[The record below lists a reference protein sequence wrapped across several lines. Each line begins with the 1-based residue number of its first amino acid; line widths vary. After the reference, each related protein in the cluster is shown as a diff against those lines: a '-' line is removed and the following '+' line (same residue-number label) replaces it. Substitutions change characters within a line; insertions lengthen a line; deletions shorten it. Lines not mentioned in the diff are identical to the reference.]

1 MTKTGLKEQWAKR
14 VKEYKASNMSISGWC
29 RANNIK
35 PSTFRY
41 WLDKEKAMDVMQ
53 KEPEAAKWLP
63 VEINNDKPESTAEEV
78 FIVKIG
84 SAAIEVREG
93 FSKKLFKEII
103 SILLASC

>member
-1 MTKTGLKEQWAKR
+1 MTKTGLKEQWEKR
-14 VKEYKASNMSISGWC
+14 IKQYKASNTSISAWC

-41 WLDKEKAMDVMQ
+41 WLDKEKAVDIMQ

-63 VEINNDKPESTAEEV
+63 VEIDNDKSENTAEEIL
-78 FIVKIG
+78 IVKIG

-93 FSKKLFKEII
+93 FNKKLFQEII
-103 SILLASC
+103 RILAASC

>member
-29 RANNIK
+29 RANDIK

-41 WLDKEKAMDVMQ
+41 WLDKEKAIDAMQ

-63 VEINNDKPESTAEEV
+63 VEIENDKFENTTEEIL
-78 FIVKIG
+78 IVKIG

-93 FSKKLFKEII
+93 FNKKLFQEII

>member
-1 MTKTGLKEQWAKR
+1 
-14 VKEYKASNMSISGWC
+14 MSISGWC

-41 WLDKEKAMDVMQ
+41 WLDKEKAIDAMQ

-63 VEINNDKPESTAEEV
+63 VEIENDKFENTTEEIL
-78 FIVKIG
+78 IVKIG

-93 FSKKLFKEII
+93 FNKKLFQEII

>member
-41 WLDKEKAMDVMQ
+41 WLDKEKAIDAMQ

-63 VEINNDKPESTAEEV
+63 VEIENDKSENTPEETL
-78 FIVKIG
+78 IVKIG

-93 FSKKLFKEII
+93 FNKKLFQEII

>member
-1 MTKTGLKEQWAKR
+1 MTKTGLKEQWVKR

-41 WLDKEKAMDVMQ
+41 WLDKEKAIDAMQ
-53 KEPEAAKWLP
+53 KEPEATKWLP
-63 VEINNDKPESTAEEV
+63 VEIENDKPENTTEEIL
-78 FIVKIG
+78 IVKIG

-93 FSKKLFKEII
+93 FNKRLFQEII
-103 SILLASC
+103 KILLASC